1 MHIKEIT
8 SKLRLKN
15 FIVLTFAGLINAF
28 AIALFLAPANLYDG
42 GFSGLSMLL
51 ASVTPD
57 YLPITVF
64 LLVLNVPVIAYGFK
78 RQGALFT
85 IYSLYTVLIYSLGVW
100 LFGNVIPFDFSSGS
114 PFTEGDLLLS
124 AGFGGL
130 ISGVGSGLTIRYGG
144 AIDGVEVLAVTFAKR
159 IGITVGTFVMIFNI
173 IVYVIAGIVM
183 KSWILPL
190 YSILAYTVG
199 LKTVDF
205 IVEGLNH
212 VKSAV
217 IITSKSDEVCAALSE
232 EFNRGITVM
241 AAKGYYSDEDK
252 VMIYFVVN
260 RYQIEK
266 MKTLVK
272 SIDTNAFISISEV
285 TDGFGSNMKP
295 IKDRPTKKK
304 SSDRTT
310 SDGVILVNAADE
322 VSTIDEAE
330 TNSVGDDST
339 IDEIKTSSVENS
351 TNTCESMPNN
361 DEMNANEPIDN

>member
-15 FIVLTFAGLINAF
+15 FIVLTIAGLINAF

-85 IYSLYTVLIYSLGVW
+85 IYSLYTVLIYSVGVW
-100 LFGNVIPFDFSSGS
+100 IFGNVIPFDFSLGS
-114 PFTEGDLLLS
+114 PLAEGDLLLS
-124 AGFGGL
+124 AVFGGL
-130 ISGVGSGLTIRYGG
+130 ISGIGSGLTIRYGG

-173 IVYVIAGIVM
+173 IVYVIAGLVL
-183 KSWILPL
+183 KSWTLPL
-190 YSILAYTVG
+190 YSILAYAVG

-241 AAKGYYSDEDK
+241 DAKGYYSDEDK
-252 VMIYFVVN
+252 AMIYFVVN

-272 SIDTNAFISISEV
+272 SIDKNAFISISEV

-295 IKDRPTKKK
+295 IKDRPIKKK
-304 SSDRTT
+304 S
-310 SDGVILVNAADE
+310 N
-322 VSTIDEAE
+322 
-330 TNSVGDDST
+330 DST
-339 IDEIKTSSVENS
+339 TNDSDESAVLAGRLPDDGS
-351 TNTCESMPNN
+351 TLDETKIN
-361 DEMNANEPIDN
+361 DEGNDSTCASKTNVDELDINKSIDW

>member
-1 MHIKEIT
+1 MRIKEIT

-15 FIVLTFAGLINAF
+15 FIVLTLAGLINAF

-64 LLVLNVPVIAYGFK
+64 LLVFNVPVIAYGFK

-85 IYSLYTVLIYSLGVW
+85 IYSLYTVLIYSVGVW
-100 LFGNVIPFDFSSGS
+100 LFGNIIPFDFSPGS
-114 PFTEGDLLLS
+114 PLAEGDLLLS
-124 AGFGGL
+124 AVFGGL

-190 YSILAYTVG
+190 YSILAYAVG

-217 IITSKSDEVCAALSE
+217 IITSKSDEVCAALSD

-241 AAKGYYSDEDK
+241 DAKGYYSDEDK
-252 VMIYFVVN
+252 AMIYFVVN

-272 SIDTNAFISISEV
+272 AIDTNAFISISEV

-295 IKDRPTKKK
+295 IKDRPIKKK
-304 SSDRTT
+304 ANDSATSVSDTLQGGADDGST
-310 SDGVILVNAADE
+310 VDETKTNADGSDI
-322 VSTIDEAE
+322 
-330 TNSVGDDST
+330 
-339 IDEIKTSSVENS
+339 
-351 TNTCESMPNN
+351 NTCANKSNTDDLDINESL
-361 DEMNANEPIDN
+361 DR

>member
-1 MHIKEIT
+1 MRIKEIT
-8 SKLRLKN
+8 GKLKLKN

-28 AIALFLAPANLYDG
+28 AIALFLAPAKLYDG

-64 LLVLNVPVIAYGFK
+64 LLLLNVPVIAYGFK

-85 IYSLYTVLIYSLGVW
+85 IYSLYTVLIYSIGVW
-100 LFGNVIPFDFSSGS
+100 LFGNVIPFDFSIGS
-114 PFTEGDLLLS
+114 PFAEGDLLLS
-124 AGFGGL
+124 AVFGGL

-173 IVYVIAGIVM
+173 IVYVIAGLVL
-183 KSWILPL
+183 KSWTLPL

-217 IITSKSDEVCAALSE
+217 IITSKSDEVCAALSD

-252 VMIYFVVN
+252 AMIYFVVN

-272 SIDTNAFISISEV
+272 AIDTNAFISISEV

-295 IKDRPTKKK
+295 IKDRPIKKK
-304 SSDRTT
+304 ANNSASSV
-310 SDGVILVNAADE
+310 SDTLQGGAD
-322 VSTIDEAE
+322 D
-330 TNSVGDDST
+330 GST
-339 IDEIKTSSVENS
+339 IDEIKTSSAENS
-351 TNTCESMPNN
+351 SNTCESLPNI
-361 DEMNANEPIDN
+361 DEMNANEPIEN

>member
-1 MHIKEIT
+1 MHIKEIK

-15 FIVLTFAGLINAF
+15 FIVLTLAGLINAF

-85 IYSLYTVLIYSLGVW
+85 IYSLYTVLIYSVGVW
-100 LFGNVIPFDFSSGS
+100 IFGNVIPFDFSVGS
-114 PFTEGDLLLS
+114 PLAEGDLLLS
-124 AGFGGL
+124 AVFGGL
-130 ISGVGSGLTIRYGG
+130 ISGIGSGLTIRYGG

-173 IVYVIAGIVM
+173 IVYVIAGLVL
-183 KSWILPL
+183 KSWTLPL

-241 AAKGYYSDEDK
+241 GAKGYYSDEDK
-252 VMIYFVVN
+252 AMIYFVVN

-285 TDGFGSNMKP
+285 TDSFGSNMKP

-304 SSDRTT
+304 SSDSAT
-310 SDGVILVNAADE
+310 SDGDK
-322 VSTIDEAE
+322 
-330 TNSVGDDST
+330 SVGVLAEGLPADDL
-339 IDEIKTSSVENS
+339 EISESENCA
-351 TNTCESMPNN
+351 NECESKSNN
-361 DEMNANEPIDN
+361 KAIETTLSQSETAKNETLDK

>member
-1 MHIKEIT
+1 MRIKEIT

-15 FIVLTFAGLINAF
+15 FIVLTLAGLINAF

-64 LLVLNVPVIAYGFK
+64 LLVFNVPVIAYGFK

-85 IYSLYTVLIYSLGVW
+85 IYSLYTVLIYSVGVW
-100 LFGNVIPFDFSSGS
+100 LFGNIIPFDFSSGS
-114 PFTEGDLLLS
+114 PLAEGDLLLS
-124 AGFGGL
+124 AVFGGL

-190 YSILAYTVG
+190 YSILAYAVG

-217 IITSKSDEVCAALSE
+217 IITSKSDEVCAALSD

-241 AAKGYYSDEDK
+241 DAKGYYSDEDK
-252 VMIYFVVN
+252 AMIYFVVN

-295 IKDRPTKKK
+295 IKDRPIKKK
-304 SSDRTT
+304 ANDSATSVSDTLQ
-310 SDGVILVNAADE
+310 GGADNG
-322 VSTIDEAE
+322 STIDETK
-330 TNSVGDDST
+330 TNGDGSD
-339 IDEIKTSSVENS
+339 I
-351 TNTCESMPNN
+351 NTCANKSNTDDLDINESL
-361 DEMNANEPIDN
+361 DR

>member
-1 MHIKEIT
+1 MRIKEIT

-15 FIVLTFAGLINAF
+15 FIVLTVAGLINAF

-64 LLVLNVPVIAYGFK
+64 LLVFNVPVIAYGFK

-85 IYSLYTVLIYSLGVW
+85 IYSLYTVLIYSVGVW
-100 LFGNVIPFDFSSGS
+100 LFGNIIPFDFSSGS
-114 PFTEGDLLLS
+114 PLAEGDLLLS
-124 AGFGGL
+124 AVFGGL

-190 YSILAYTVG
+190 YSILAYAVG

-217 IITSKSDEVCAALSE
+217 IITSKSDEVCAALSD

-241 AAKGYYSDEDK
+241 DAKGYYSDEDK
-252 VMIYFVVN
+252 AMIYFVVN

-295 IKDRPTKKK
+295 IKDRPIKKK
-304 SSDRTT
+304 ANDSATSVSDTLQGGAD
-310 SDGVILVNAADE
+310 DG
-322 VSTIDEAE
+322 STIDETK
-330 TNSVGDDST
+330 TNSDGSD
-339 IDEIKTSSVENS
+339 
-351 TNTCESMPNN
+351 TNTCAIKPNTDDLDINESL
-361 DEMNANEPIDN
+361 DN

>member
-15 FIVLTFAGLINAF
+15 FIILTFAGLINAF

-85 IYSLYTVLIYSLGVW
+85 IYSLYTVLIYSIGVW
-100 LFGNVIPFDFSSGS
+100 LFGEVLPFDFSLGS

-124 AGFGGL
+124 AVFGGL
-130 ISGVGSGLTIRYGG
+130 ISGIGSGLTIRYGG

-252 VMIYFVVN
+252 AMIYFVVN

-304 SSDRTT
+304 ANDGTT
-310 SDGVILVNAADE
+310 SDGDALQGGADDG
-322 VSTIDEAE
+322 SPLDETK
-330 TNSVGDDST
+330 TNVDGDD
-339 IDEIKTSSVENS
+339 
-351 TNTCESMPNN
+351 TNTCASKPNT
-361 DEMNANEPIDN
+361 DELDKN